1 MNSQT
6 LYRTSQYILVI
17 GAILATIVMT
27 LSGLG
32 HANDFVALILIKF
45 IGAGFVVIGLACA
58 PFLLISKEHFI
69 CALKDLALPIGLMM
83 SCFDLIVYFGILN
96 EIMGFYFGWLLPA
109 VAGGMVSLTLADT
122 ETPQT
127 TIPLSKLKS
136 FLIWLWILCICNVAL
151 ISLKGDPIW
160 VLSHPFKWIL
170 CLLVVYLFCIY
181 NPKQNS
187 IYQRFSVGAIA
198 SIILA
203 ISLSTIGSGFATE
216 SDDPNAAGRSI
227 ALGLIGIVY
236 GLWVHMSSIVIG
248 KLSYGFKSD
257 TKRSNWHLAE
267 IFTFFVF
274 LVLPPNSLPM
284 FLQKKQ
290 VDPSEQT
297 LHKTESDTANT
308 DASSKDNVVTTDT

>member
-45 IGAGFVVIGLACA
+45 IGAGFVVIGLVCV

-83 SCFDLIVYFGILN
+83 SCFDLITYFGIIGEL
-96 EIMGFYFGWLLPA
+96 GFYYGWLLPA
-109 VAGGMVSLTLADT
+109 VAGGMISLTLADS
-122 ETPQT
+122 EIPQT
-127 TIPLSKLKS
+127 TILLSKLKS
-136 FLIWLWILCICNVAL
+136 FLIWLWIVCICHLGLVG
-151 ISLKGDPIW
+151 LKGDPIW

-187 IYQRFSVGAIA
+187 IYQRFSVGAMA

-216 SDDPNAAGRSI
+216 SDDPHTAGRST

-236 GLWVHMSSIVIG
+236 GIWVHISSTVMG
-248 KLSYGFKSD
+248 RFSYGFSSD
-257 TKRSNWHLAE
+257 TNRFNWHLAE
-267 IFTFFVF
+267 IFTFFAF
-274 LVLPPNSLPM
+274 LILAPKSLDNYMEP
-284 FLQKKQ
+284 KR
-290 VDPSEQT
+290 VSDSEQNVQA
-297 LHKTESDTANT
+297 TEADRANN
-308 DASSKDNVVTTDT
+308 DVSIKDNVVPTES